1 MRIAVLGL
9 GFMGATHIKA
19 LAAIPGAD
27 LGAVFDLDPARLTG
41 DLSSVQGNFGGPAGH
56 LDFSGAARYDDLDAL
71 LADRSIDAVDLC
83 LPTYL
88 HAAFALRALAAGK
101 HVLVEKPMALDGAD
115 ADRMVDEAARRGRVL
130 MAAQVLRF
138 WPEYRALRELAGA
151 GRWGAPRYA
160 ALRRR
165 CAAPGWGG
173 WLGDPAK
180 SGGGAFDLLIHDVD
194 MCLHLFGAPAAV
206 SAAGAVDPA
215 HGIDTLAARLLYD
228 DGLVAT
234 VSGGWF
240 HPPYPFSMKYTVV
253 FEGATVEFDSAS
265 GNLPSLFA
273 GGAAAE
279 PLLAAAAATD
289 AYLAEIEYFVRCCR
303 ENRTPDICPPG
314 ESAQAVKLMALL
326 VESRDRKGEVMECRP

>member
-19 LAAIPGAD
+19 LNSISGTE
-27 LGAVFDLDPARLTG
+27 LGAVFDFDPARLKG
-41 DLSSVQGNFGGPAGH
+41 DLSGVRGNFGGPAGST
-56 LDFSGAARYDDLDAL
+56 DFSGATRYEDFDAL
-71 LADRSIDAVDLC
+71 LADRSIDAVDVC

-101 HVLVEKPMALDGAD
+101 HVLVEKPMALNGAD
-115 ADRMVDEAARRGRVL
+115 ADRMVAEAARRSRVL

-138 WPEYRALRELAGA
+138 RPEYMALRELAAA
-151 GRWGAPRYA
+151 GRWGSPRYA
-160 ALRRR
+160 ALCRR
-165 CAAPGWGG
+165 CATPGWSG
-173 WLGDPAK
+173 WLRDPTK

-206 SAAGAVDPA
+206 SAAGTVDPA
-215 HGIDTLAARLLYD
+215 HGIDTLDARLLYAN
-228 DGLVAT
+228 GLAAT

-265 GNLPSLFA
+265 GRPPELLA
-273 GGAAAE
+273 GGADAE
-279 PLLAAAAATD
+279 PLAATAAD

-314 ESAQAVKLMALL
+314 ESAAAVKLMALL
-326 VESRDRKGEVMECRP
+326 VKSRNRKGEVMECKL